1 MKVIRP
7 LAGKSSSYIKNS
19 DNTLTVNSLQEEG
32 NYIPKDNLI
41 GMLTFCVE
49 TTYFG
54 MGSDTYQQGEGL
66 AMGSPFFDEYWPTYT
81 QNT

>member
-7 LAGKSSSYIKNS
+7 LAGKSSSYVKNS
-19 DNTLTVNSLQEEG
+19 DNTLTVDSLLEEG

-54 MGSDTYQQGEGL
+54 MGSDTYRPEDGL
-66 AMGSPFFDEYWPTYT
+66 AKCLPLFDEYWPT
-81 QNT
+81 

>member
-19 DNTLTVNSLQEEG
+19 DNTLTVDSLLEEG

-41 GMLTFCVE
+41 GMLT
-49 TTYFG
+49 YFG
-54 MGSDTYQQGEGL
+54 MGSDTYRQEDGL
-66 AMGSPFFDEYWPTYT
+66 AIGWPLFDDYWSTYT